1 MAHKPVG
8 SGVSF
13 AASATTAT
21 SGIMTHF
28 TDTVRITAFGGDAHV
43 VTGTDPTSSRFDYYI
58 PTGTSATLS
67 IGRPRSQK
75 VVGVTTGT
83 TKIIDFPAGTG
94 SPFEVGDKVQLTGIV
109 PTGINGGISAAGIGL
124 TVLSVLNG
132 SFSSN
137 SNGDPGF
144 FSTRLTLAHDTS
156 AQGPVT
162 IKEGELRDV
171 FQVAAVGTASAVY
184 VQQVQITGVA

>member
-1 MAHKPVG
+1 
-8 SGVSF
+8 
-13 AASATTAT
+13 
-21 SGIMTHF
+21 MTHF

-43 VTGTDPTSSRFDYYI
+43 VTGIDPTASLFDYYI

-67 IGRPRSQK
+67 IGRPKSQK
-75 VVGVTTGT
+75 VVGVTTGAT
-83 TKIIDFPAGTG
+83 TTIDFPAGSG

-109 PTGINGGISAAGIGL
+109 PAGINGGTSGIGL

-144 FSTRLTLAHDTS
+144 FSTRLTLAHNTS
-156 AQGPVT
+156 TQGPVT

-171 FQVAAVGTASAVY
+171 FQIAAVGTASGVY

>member
-13 AASATTAT
+13 VASTVTAT

-28 TDTVRITAFGGDAHV
+28 TDTVRITPLTNVHV
-43 VTGTDPTSSRFDYYI
+43 TVGANPTATISDYYV
-58 PTGTSATLS
+58 TANTSATLS
-67 IGRPRSQK
+67 IGRPKSQK
-75 VVGVTTGT
+75 VIGVTTGT
-83 TKIIDFPAGTG
+83 TTTIDFPAGSG
-94 SPFEVGDKVQLTGIV
+94 SPFEVGDEVQLTGIV
-109 PTGINGGISAAGIGL
+109 PAGPNGGTSGIGL

-132 SFSSN
+132 SFSRN

-144 FSTRLTLAHDTS
+144 FSTRLTLAHNTTS
-156 AQGPVT
+156 VGPIT
-162 IKEGELRDV
+162 DGEGELRDV
-171 FQVAAVGTASAVY
+171 FQVAAVGTASGVY

>member
-13 AASATTAT
+13 VASTSTAT

-28 TDTVRITAFGGDAHV
+28 TDTVRITPLTNVHV
-43 VTGTDPTSSRFDYYI
+43 TVGANPTAGISDYYVAAN
-58 PTGTSATLS
+58 TSATLS
-67 IGRPRSQK
+67 IGRPKSQK
-75 VVGVTTGT
+75 VVGVTTGAT
-83 TKIIDFPAGTG
+83 TTIDFPAGSG
-94 SPFEVGDKVQLTGIV
+94 SPFEVGDEVQLTGIV
-109 PTGINGGISAAGIGL
+109 PAGINGSGL

-144 FSTRLTLAHDTS
+144 FSTRLTLDHDTS
-156 AQGPVT
+156 SEGPVT

-171 FQVAAVGTASAVY
+171 FQVAAVCPPGFSAGINTAVY

>member
-13 AASATTAT
+13 AVATASAT

-28 TDTVRITAFGGDAHV
+28 TDTVRVHVVGGDAHLAV
-43 VTGTDPTSSRFDYYI
+43 GIDPTAANSDYFV
-58 PTGTSATLS
+58 PSGGTVTLS
-67 IGRPRSQK
+67 IGRPKSQK

-83 TKIIDFPAGTG
+83 TTIIDFPGGSG

-109 PTGINGGISAAGIGL
+109 PAGANGGTTSGIGL
-124 TVLSVLNG
+124 TVLSVQNG
-132 SFSSN
+132 SFSNN
-137 SNGDPGF
+137 SNGDAGY

-156 AQGPVT
+156 GVGPIT
-162 IKEGELRDV
+162 DGEGELRDV
-171 FQVAAVGTASAVY
+171 FQVAAKGTASAAY

>member
-13 AASATTAT
+13 AASAATAT

-43 VTGTDPTSSRFDYYI
+43 VTGIDPTSSRFDYYI

-67 IGRPRSQK
+67 IGRPKSQK
-75 VVGVTTGT
+75 VVGVTTGAT
-83 TKIIDFPAGTG
+83 TTIDFPAGSG

-109 PTGINGGISAAGIGL
+109 PAGANGGTSGIGL

-132 SFSSN
+132 SFSRN
-137 SNGDPGF
+137 SNGDPGY
-144 FSTRLTLAHDTS
+144 FSTRLTLAHNTAS
-156 AQGPVT
+156 VGPIT
-162 IKEGELRDV
+162 DGEGELRDV
-171 FQVAAVGTASAVY
+171 FQVAAVGTASGVY

>member
-13 AASATTAT
+13 AVATASAT

-28 TDTVRITAFGGDAHV
+28 TDTVRVHVVGGDAHLAV
-43 VTGTDPTSSRFDYYI
+43 GIDPTAANSDYFV
-58 PTGTSATLS
+58 PSGGTVTLS
-67 IGRPRSQK
+67 IGRPKSQK
-75 VVGVTTGT
+75 VVGVTTGAT
-83 TKIIDFPAGTG
+83 TIIDFPGGSG

-109 PTGINGGISAAGIGL
+109 PAGANGGTSGIGL

-132 SFSSN
+132 SFSRN
-137 SNGDPGF
+137 SNGDAGY

-156 AQGPVT
+156 EVGPIT
-162 IKEGELRDV
+162 DGEGELRDV
-171 FQVAAVGTASAVY
+171 FQVAAKGTASAAY